1 MAERVTMQSAGAVI
15 EVWDYQVEYL
25 VSKGWGVAVD
35 SPEVETVEE
44 DSTTIEKDVE

>member
-1 MAERVTMQSAGAVI
+1 MAERVKMQSAGAVI
-15 EVWDYQVEYL
+15 EVWDYQIKYL

>member
-1 MAERVTMQSAGAVI
+1 MAERVKMQSGKAVI
-15 EVWDYQVEYL
+15 EVWDYQIEYL

-44 DSTTIEKDVE
+44 ESTTNVKDVE